1 MVQTETSDVI
11 ALSDDSSEWWNR
23 IDVSKIDEDS
33 RYKILSYLVEKY
45 GRKKVM
51 EEAGISRVTLWRLL
65 NRVSPVDP
73 EYIAPLLKLLT
84 QTEFE
89 SLVSAK
95 NRLRSLGIMRD
106 DGTVDYSLVLEILSI
121 ARSDEYLKN
130 AVLRF
135 VVQEF
140 REDVRKML
148 GISFAGIKL
157 EWSEDFENFLVERK
171 KRRKVR
177 DPETVK
183 YYRNLFKRYL
193 EGKELSEE
201 LIDYIVRHQNKWLRN
216 VFRHYVQYLYHKRR
230 IPPETFGWI
239 MEVVP
244 SRSYK
249 LDVRPY
255 QISLEDVRKTLEF
268 LKENHRLYYT
278 VYRVMLE
285 SGVRFEHVLEM
296 IRTWNPRETVV
307 IESIDLETE
316 RLVCFDKFCRY
327 YLGLR
332 GHQKP
337 CEWIYMSR
345 GTIELLKTLAPKD
358 IDRNSVRRYAR
369 RHSLT
374 LPKMFRKVSWRIMV
388 QTMPREVAR
397 FIQSRFGEL
406 RVSEARYEDLLSEAD
421 EHYPNYILALRS
433 HELIQ

>member
-1 MVQTETSDVI
+1 MVQAETSGVI
-11 ALSDDSSEWWNR
+11 ALSDGSSEWWNR
-23 IDVSKIDEDS
+23 INVSKIDEDS

-73 EYIAPLLKLLT
+73 EYIVPLLKLLT

-140 REDVRKML
+140 KEDIRKML
-148 GISFAGIKL
+148 GISFTGIKL

-244 SRSYK
+244 SRGYR

-255 QISLEDVRKTLEF
+255 QISIEDVRKTLKF
-268 LKENHRLYYT
+268 LEENHRLYYT
-278 VYRVMLE
+278 VYRAMLE
-285 SGVRFEHVLEM
+285 SGARFEHVLEM
-296 IRTWNPRETVV
+296 IGTWNPREIVV
-307 IESIDLETE
+307 IESIDLEVE

-421 EHYPNYILALRS
+421 EYYLKYL
-433 HELIQ
+433 EKLEEVQF

>member
-1 MVQTETSDVI
+1 MSDG
-11 ALSDDSSEWWNR
+11 SSEWWNR
-23 IDVSKIDEDS
+23 INASKIDEDS

-73 EYIAPLLKLLT
+73 EYIAPLLKLLK

-106 DGTVDYSLVLEILSI
+106 DGTVDYSLVLGILSI

-135 VVQEF
+135 VIQEF
-140 REDVRKML
+140 REDIRKML
-148 GISFAGIKL
+148 GISFTGIKL

-177 DPETVK
+177 DPETLK

-244 SRSYK
+244 SRGYR

-255 QISLEDVRKTLEF
+255 QISIEDVRKTLEF

-285 SGVRFEHVLEM
+285 SGARFEHVLET

-358 IDRNSVRRYAR
+358 IDKNSVRRYAR

-374 LPKMFRKVSWRIMV
+374 LPKMFRKVSWRIML

-406 RVSEARYEDLLSEAD
+406 RVSEARYEDLLTEAD
-421 EHYPNYILALRS
+421 EHYLKYLEKLEAV
-433 HELIQ
+433 QF

>member
-1 MVQTETSDVI
+1 MVQAETSGVI
-11 ALSDDSSEWWNR
+11 ALSDGSSEWWNR
-23 IDVSKIDEDS
+23 INVSKIDEDS

-73 EYIAPLLKLLT
+73 EYVVPLLKLLT

-95 NRLRSLGIMRD
+95 NRLRSLGIVRD

-135 VVQEF
+135 VIQEF
-140 REDVRKML
+140 REDIRKML
-148 GISFAGIKL
+148 GISFTGIKL

-244 SRSYK
+244 SRGYR

-255 QISLEDVRKTLEF
+255 QISIEDVRKTLEF
-268 LKENHRLYYT
+268 LKENHKTYYT
-278 VYRVMLE
+278 VYRAMLE
-285 SGVRFEHVLEM
+285 SGARFEHVLEM

-307 IESIDLETE
+307 IESIDLEVE
-316 RLVCFDKFCRY
+316 RLVCFDRFCRY

-369 RHSLT
+369 RYSLT

-406 RVSEARYEDLLSEAD
+406 
-421 EHYPNYILALRS
+421 
-433 HELIQ
+433 

>member
-1 MVQTETSDVI
+1 
-11 ALSDDSSEWWNR
+11 
-23 IDVSKIDEDS
+23 
-33 RYKILSYLVEKY
+33 VEKY
-45 GRKKVM
+45 GRKKVI

-73 EYIAPLLKLLT
+73 EYVAPLLKLLK

-95 NRLRSLGIMRD
+95 NRLRSLGIVRD

-130 AVLRF
+130 AVLKF

-140 REDVRKML
+140 REDIRKML
-148 GISFAGIKL
+148 GISFTGIKL

-244 SRSYK
+244 SRGYR

-255 QISLEDVRKTLEF
+255 QISIEDVRKTLKF
-268 LKENHRLYYT
+268 LEENHRLYYT
-278 VYRVMLE
+278 VYRAMLE
-285 SGVRFEHVLEM
+285 SGARFEHVLEM
-296 IRTWNPRETVV
+296 IGTWNPREIVV
-307 IESIDLETE
+307 IESIDLEVE

-421 EHYPNYILALRS
+421 EYYLKYL
-433 HELIQ
+433 EKLEEVQF

>member
-1 MVQTETSDVI
+1 MWFKDLDLSKI
-11 ALSDDSSEWWNR
+11 SDDA
-23 IDVSKIDEDS
+23 
-33 RYKILSYLVEKY
+33 RYKLFEYIVNVKKLKSSDLSISYSTF
-45 GRKKVM
+45 
-51 EEAGISRVTLWRLL
+51 SRVRNRKIPVSDSLL
-65 NRVSPVDP
+65 IKILQHITP
-73 EYIAPLLKLLT
+73 E
-84 QTEFE
+84 EFAK
-89 SLVSAK
+89 LVSAGE
-95 NRLRSLGIMRD
+95 RLRALGIVKE
-106 DGTVDYSLVLEILSI
+106 DGSIDYSLALEFVKLIL
-121 ARSDEYLKN
+121 RDEYLKN
-130 AVLRF
+130 LVLRF

-140 REDVRKML
+140 KEDIRKML
-148 GISFAGIKL
+148 GVSFAGIKL

-177 DPETVK
+177 DPETIN
-183 YYRNLFKRYL
+183 YYRNLFKKHL

-201 LIDYIVRHQNKWLRN
+201 LVEYVANHRNGWLRN
-216 VFRHYVQYLYHKRR
+216 VFRHYIQYLYHRRR

-244 SRSYK
+244 SRGYK

-255 QISLEDVRKTLEF
+255 QISIEDVRKTLEF
-268 LKENHRLYYT
+268 LKENHKLYYT
-278 VYRVMLE
+278 VYRAMLE
-285 SGVRFEHVLEM
+285 SGARFEHILEM

-316 RLVCFDKFCRY
+316 RLVCFEDRGFCRY

-369 RHSLT
+369 RHNLT

-388 QTMPREVAR
+388 QTMPKEVAR

-406 RVSEARYEDLLSEAD
+406 RVSEARYEDLLTEAD
-421 EHYPNYILALRS
+421 KHYPRYI
-433 HELIQ
+433 EKLIRESLT

>member
-1 MVQTETSDVI
+1 
-11 ALSDDSSEWWNR
+11 
-23 IDVSKIDEDS
+23 
-33 RYKILSYLVEKY
+33 
-45 GRKKVM
+45 
-51 EEAGISRVTLWRLL
+51 
-65 NRVSPVDP
+65 
-73 EYIAPLLKLLT
+73 
-84 QTEFE
+84 
-89 SLVSAK
+89 
-95 NRLRSLGIMRD
+95 LRSLGIMRD

-135 VVQEF
+135 VIQEF
-140 REDVRKML
+140 REDIRKML
-148 GISFAGIKL
+148 GISFTGIKL
-157 EWSEDFENFLVERK
+157 EWSEDFEKFLVERK
-171 KRRKVR
+171 KRRKVK

-244 SRSYK
+244 SRGYR

-255 QISLEDVRKTLEF
+255 QISIEDVRKTLKF
-268 LKENHRLYYT
+268 LKENHRQYYT
-278 VYRVMLE
+278 VYRAMLE
-285 SGVRFEHVLEM
+285 SGARFEHVLEM

-307 IESIDLETE
+307 IESIDLEVE
-316 RLVCFDKFCRY
+316 RLVCFDRFCRY

-369 RHSLT
+369 RYSLT

-421 EHYPNYILALRS
+421 EYYPNT
-433 HELIQ
+433 

>member
-1 MVQTETSDVI
+1 MSDG
-11 ALSDDSSEWWNR
+11 SSEWWNR

-177 DPETVK
+177 DPETIK

-255 QISLEDVRKTLEF
+255 QISLEDVRKTLKF

-278 VYRVMLE
+278 VYRAMLE
-285 SGVRFEHVLEM
+285 SGARFEHVLEM

-388 QTMPREVAR
+388 QTMSREVAR

>member
-1 MVQTETSDVI
+1 MGDG
-11 ALSDDSSEWWNR
+11 SSEWWNK
-23 IDVSKIDEDS
+23 INVSKIDEDS

-45 GRKKVM
+45 GKKKVM
-51 EEAGISRVTLWRLL
+51 EEVGISRVTLWRLL

-89 SLVSAK
+89 SLVLAK

-106 DGTVDYSLVLEILSI
+106 DGTIDYSLVLEILSI

-130 AVLRF
+130 AILRF

-140 REDVRKML
+140 REDIRKML
-148 GISFAGIKL
+148 GISFTGIRL

-177 DPETVK
+177 DPETIN
-183 YYRNLFKRYL
+183 YYRNLFKKHL

-201 LIDYIVRHQNKWLRN
+201 LVEYIANHRNGWLRN
-216 VFRHYVQYLYHKRR
+216 VFRHYIQYLYHRR
-230 IPPETFGWI
+230 KITPETFGWI

-244 SRSYK
+244 SRSYR

-255 QISLEDVRKTLEF
+255 QISIDDVRKTMKF
-268 LKENHRLYYT
+268 LKENHEVYYT
-278 VYRVMLE
+278 VYRAMLE
-285 SGVRFEHVLEM
+285 SGVRLKHVLEM
-296 IRTWNPRETVV
+296 IRTWNPKEIVLIET
-307 IESIDLETE
+307 IDLETE

-345 GTIELLKTLAPKD
+345 GTIELLKTLAPRE
-358 IDRNSVRRYAR
+358 IGRRDVWEYVKKR
-369 RHSLT
+369 SMV
-374 LPKMFRKVSWRIMV
+374 LPKMIRKISWRIMV

-406 RVSEARYEDLLSEAD
+406 KISEARYEDLLTEAD
-421 EHYPNYILALRS
+421 KHYPKYLNTILIYL
-433 HELIQ
+433 

>member
-1 MVQTETSDVI
+1 MVQAETSGVI
-11 ALSDDSSEWWNR
+11 ALSDGSSEWWNR
-23 IDVSKIDEDS
+23 INVSKIDEDS

-73 EYIAPLLKLLT
+73 EYIVPLLKLLT

-140 REDVRKML
+140 KEDIRKML
-148 GISFAGIKL
+148 GISFTGIKL

-244 SRSYK
+244 SRGYR

-255 QISLEDVRKTLEF
+255 QISIEDVRKTLEF
-268 LKENHRLYYT
+268 LKENHKTYYT
-278 VYRVMLE
+278 VYRAMLE
-285 SGVRFEHVLEM
+285 SGARFEHVLEM

-307 IESIDLETE
+307 IESIDLEVE
-316 RLVCFDKFCRY
+316 RLVCFDRFCRY

-369 RHSLT
+369 RYSLT

-421 EHYPNYILALRS
+421 EHYPKYLEKLGEA
-433 HELIQ
+433 QF

>member
-1 MVQTETSDVI
+1 
-11 ALSDDSSEWWNR
+11 
-23 IDVSKIDEDS
+23 
-33 RYKILSYLVEKY
+33 
-45 GRKKVM
+45 
-51 EEAGISRVTLWRLL
+51 
-65 NRVSPVDP
+65 
-73 EYIAPLLKLLT
+73 
-84 QTEFE
+84 
-89 SLVSAK
+89 
-95 NRLRSLGIMRD
+95 
-106 DGTVDYSLVLEILSI
+106 VDYSLVLEILSI

-135 VVQEF
+135 VIQEF

-255 QISLEDVRKTLEF
+255 QISIEDVRKTLKF

-278 VYRVMLE
+278 VYRAMLE
-285 SGVRFEHVLEM
+285 SGARFEHVLET

-307 IESIDLETE
+307 IESIDLEVE
-316 RLVCFDKFCRY
+316 RLVCFEDRGFCRY

-358 IDRNSVRRYAR
+358 INRNSVRRYAR